1 MDTQRLI
8 LFIVFSFSILMLWEA
23 WQKETNPQR
32 APTAQTTP
40 AGPTAGAAAGAG
52 AVPGTPQGA
61 APAAA
66 PVTPGAST
74 GSVPAA
80 TTADAAA
87 ARTLVTVKT
96 DVIDAQIDPMGGDLV
111 LVRMHRYKNP
121 TDDTKEMLLLDPSH
135 RYAAQ
140 SGLTGSG
147 LPNHRTLFKPA
158 ATEYALENGK
168 DTVEVRLEAEGA
180 NGVRVV
186 KTWVFKRGSYL
197 VDLRQE
203 IVNGG
208 TAPVETFA
216 YFHLTRDDKAP
227 PGDQYMISTFT
238 GPAVFTE
245 ASKYQKLSWSDIA
258 KGKVPYPTGLQN
270 NGWVA
275 MVQHY
280 FVAAWVP
287 PGQTPREFYTERISD
302 GFFRAGVKTAVPSV
316 APGATG
322 TVSMPLYVGP
332 QEQDV
337 LRDLA
342 PGLDLVVDYG
352 FLHIIAA
359 PLFWVLKFFHGLT
372 GNWGW
377 AIVLLTVLIKAIF
390 FPLSAASYKSMAKMK
405 QVTPRLM
412 KLREQ
417 YGDDRMK
424 LNQAMMDL
432 YKTEKI
438 NPLGGCFPILIQIPV
453 FISLYWVLLG
463 AVELRQAPFIGWIH
477 DLSIPDP
484 FYVLPVLMLASMILQ
499 TKLNPT
505 PPDPVQ
511 AKVMMVMPFVFGIM
525 FFWFPAGLVLYWLVN
540 NVLSIAQQWQITRMI
555 ESGAG
560 SKGSSK
566 PAK

>member
-8 LFIVFSFSILMLWEA
+8 LFIVFSFSILLLWEA

-32 APTAQTTP
+32 APTAQTAPETP
-40 AGPTAGAAAGAG
+40 SAPSAAGG
-52 AVPGTPQGA
+52 VPSAPPQST
-61 APAAA
+61 PAAA
-66 PVTPGAST
+66 AST
-74 GSVPAA
+74 PSSATAPQAVPAA
-80 TTADAAA
+80 DAGTP
-87 ARTLVTVKT
+87 ARALVKVKT
-96 DVIDAQIDPMGGDLV
+96 DVLDADIDTLGGDLV
-111 LVRMHRYKNP
+111 RVQMHRYKNP
-121 TDDTKEMLLLDPSH
+121 VDDTKELLLLDPAY

-140 SGLTGSG
+140 SGLTGQG
-147 LPNHRTLFKPA
+147 LPNHRTTFRA
-158 ATEYALENGK
+158 GATEYALDTGK
-168 DTVEVRLEAEGA
+168 DTIEVRLEAEGP

-186 KTWVFKRGSYL
+186 KTYTFKRGSYL
-197 VDLRQE
+197 VDLRHD

-208 TAPVETFA
+208 TQPVETFA
-216 YFHLTRDDKAP
+216 YYHLTRDDKAP

-238 GPAVFTE
+238 GPALYTDV
-245 ASKYQKLSWSDIA
+245 SKYVKLSWSDIA
-258 KGKVPYPTGLQN
+258 KGKAAVPPGMQN
-270 NGWVA
+270 DGWIA

-280 FVAAWVP
+280 FVAAWLP
-287 PGQTPREFYTERISD
+287 PAKTQREFYAERISD
-302 GFFRAGVKTAVPSV
+302 GFYRAGVKTSVPAI

-322 TVSMPLYVGP
+322 SVSMPLYIGP
-332 QEQDV
+332 QEQDA
-337 LRDLA
+337 LRELA

-377 AIVLLTVLIKAIF
+377 AIVLLTVLIKAVF
-390 FPLSAASYKSMAKMK
+390 FPLSAASYRSMAKMK

-438 NPLGGCFPILIQIPV
+438 NPLGGCFPILVQIPV

-463 AVELRQAPFIGWIH
+463 AVELRQAPFIGWIQ

-484 FYVLPVLMLASMILQ
+484 WYVLPVLMLLSMILQ

-555 ESGAG
+555 ESGAAA
-560 SKGSSK
+560 SKG
-566 PAK
+566 AR